1 MKRLRRLFFMAGFSF
16 LVLLSVAFNLSGLA
30 QQTPNGPEQITR
42 PDADSMVLKVTVTDK
57 RGLFVDSLDKTAFA
71 LYDNKIQR
79 EITSFVAA
87 DEPLSVGI
95 ILDLSGSLTSGG
107 SKKNNAIRNA
117 VLHFIEAS
125 RSDNHYFII
134 PFAAQARLLID
145 WTRDGKTAAEEFSK
159 YDFSSRHG
167 NTALYD
173 ACYLAI
179 EKMQTS
185 AHDRRVVLLVTDGQ
199 DNNSQYSFKEIR
211 ERLKETGV
219 ILYSIGIFNEDQLG
233 SALGTNGQATM
244 EELSAIS
251 GGLAFYPKNAQQV
264 EEVFSRIAL
273 ELRHQYLIGFKPAK
287 DKADDKL
294 HELKIKVTPPPTPTG
309 EKLKLSAR
317 TRMGYYANRN

>member
-1 MKRLRRLFFMAGFSF
+1 MKRLRRTLVPAGFSF
-16 LVLLSVAFNLSGLA
+16 LILLSLAFNLNGIA
-30 QQTPNGPEQITR
+30 QQTPNESGQVAR

-71 LYDNKIQR
+71 LYDDKIPQ
-79 EITSFVAA
+79 EITSFVAT

-125 RSDNHYFII
+125 RSDNHYFVV
-134 PFAAQARLLID
+134 PFAGRARLLID

-159 YDFSSRHG
+159 YNFLPRRG

-185 AHDRRVVLLVTDGQ
+185 AHNRRVILLVTDGK
-199 DNNSQYSFKEIR
+199 DNNSQHSFKEIR

-219 ILYSIGIFNEDQLG
+219 MLYSIGIFAEDQLG
-233 SALGTNGQATM
+233 SSLGTEGQATL
-244 EELSAIS
+244 EEFSNVS
-251 GGLAFYPKNAQQV
+251 GGMAFYPKNAQQV
-264 EEVFSRIAL
+264 DEVFERIAL

-287 DKADDKL
+287 DKADDKW
-294 HELKIKVTPPPTPTG
+294 HQLKIKVTPPPTPTG
-309 EKLKLSAR
+309 ETLNLFAR
-317 TRMGYYANRN
+317 TRVGYYANQD